1 MNKQYKKYIGILI
14 ATQMF
19 TCLVVALIFIFL
31 SNEIHSRNVE
41 NLHIIA
47 MDNAEESMTK
57 SVDYVI
63 DQISERSLHTE
74 AEVSSFFDFILEY
87 LALTDERTMDKS
99 VLSLMNRIDT
109 LEYGS
114 AIQLALCNSVNNRM
128 LLYKGG
134 EMSHVLTQYSI
145 DDINELLKPAVIQRS
160 FSKGNYLIYMF
171 AEQEDLD
178 TIVKEFIYDKF
189 YSSTYE
195 DENYI
200 WVNQILNLKGGDD
213 YAMRLIYPYNKEKE
227 GEYLSTKTKDNK
239 GQYYNKKQI
248 NQIRQYGESLNTYYV
263 DNDGKEVEMISYSK
277 LYAPFNW
284 VIATS
289 RSNNEVLTFAD
300 GMKEDTLSDMRVTMI
315 ICLIVMVIIF
325 FVSIVVV
332 LNAQVKY
339 RKNVDIYVK
348 TETEYDNLT
357 GAYSRKSGE
366 VILEEYYNQ
375 SKYCMTTPLLM
386 MVDIDNFK
394 VVNDTFGHDMGDVV
408 LKKMSKAIM
417 SNIRE
422 ANQLIRWGGEEFVIL
437 FNNVNTL
444 NQYQIGKRVLKC
456 VSSQV
461 FEYKNEK
468 FSVTVSIGGSYFDN
482 EDKEYAQALKRAD
495 VALYNSKKTG
505 KNKYTSYDDIK

>member
-19 TCLVVALIFIFL
+19 TCLVVALIFIYL
-31 SNEIHSRNVE
+31 SNDINARNIE
-41 NLHIIA
+41 NLHMIA
-47 MDNAEESMTK
+47 MDNAEESMEIRVNHVIEEITEK
-57 SVDYVI
+57 SI
-63 DQISERSLHTE
+63 HTE
-74 AEVSSFFDFILEY
+74 AELGDFFDFILEY

-99 VLSLMNRIDT
+99 VLSLMNKIET

-145 DDINELLKPAVIQRS
+145 DDVNELLKPAVIQRS

-178 TIVKEFIYDKF
+178 AIVKEYIYDRF
-189 YSSTYE
+189 YSNTYE
-195 DENYI
+195 DGDYI
-200 WVNQILNLKGGDD
+200 WVNQIFNLKGGDD
-213 YAMRLIYPYNKEKE
+213 YAMRYLYPFDKEKE
-227 GEYLSTKTKDNK
+227 GEYLSTKTKDIK
-239 GQYYNKKQI
+239 GQFYNKKEI
-248 NQIRQYGESLNTYYV
+248 NEIRQYGESRNTYYV
-263 DNDGKEVEMISYSK
+263 DNNGSEVEMISYGK
-277 LYAPFNW
+277 LYQPFNW

-289 RSNNEVLTFAD
+289 RSKEDILLFANE
-300 GMKEDTLSDMRVTMI
+300 MKFDTLSDMRVTMVV
-315 ICLIVMVIIF
+315 CLLFMVVIF
-325 FVSIVVV
+325 IAGVVV
-332 LNAQVKY
+332 ILNAQVKY

-348 TETEYDNLT
+348 TETEHDNLT

-437 FNNVNTL
+437 FNNVNAI

-461 FEYKNEK
+461 FECKNEK

-495 VALYNSKKTG
+495 LALYNSKKTG

>member
-31 SNEIHSRNVE
+31 SNDIHARNVE
-41 NLHIIA
+41 NLHMIA
-47 MDNAEESMTK
+47 KDNAEDKMTQ
-57 SVDYVI
+57 SVDFVI
-63 DQISERSLHTE
+63 DQIDERSLYTE

-87 LALTDERTMDKS
+87 LTQTDEETIDKS
-99 VLSLMNRIDT
+99 VLSLMNKINM

-114 AIQLALCNSVNNRM
+114 AIQLALCNSENNRM

-134 EMSHVLTQYSI
+134 DMSQVLTQYTI
-145 DDINELLKPAVIQRS
+145 DDINELLKPAVLQRS

-178 TIVKEFIYDKF
+178 TIVKEHIYDKF
-189 YSSTYE
+189 YSSYE
-195 DENYI
+195 EGNNI
-200 WVNQILNLKGGDD
+200 WVNQIFNIKGGDD
-213 YAMRLIYPYNKEKE
+213 FAMRLIYPHNKEIE

-239 GQYYNKKQI
+239 GQYFNKKLI
-248 NQIRQYGESLNTYYV
+248 NQIRQHGESFNTYYV
-263 DNDGKEVEMISYSK
+263 DNDDGSENEMISYAK
-277 LYAPFNW
+277 LYMPFNW
-284 VIATS
+284 VIITS
-289 RSNNEVLTFAD
+289 KSKEDILTFAE
-300 GMKEDTLSDMRVTMI
+300 GMKENTLNDMRVTMI

-325 FVSIVVV
+325 LASIVII

-437 FNNVNTL
+437 FNNVNTI

-468 FSVTVSIGGSYFDN
+468 FSVTVSIGGSYFNND
-482 EDKEYAQALKRAD
+482 DKEYAQALKRAD